1 MTKINNKF
9 CKLPKGAKLSFGS
22 GGSKCIIA
30 LTCNRAYK
38 YFPSI
43 LSSYSETK
51 ENKNKIKNEAK
62 FEIEVNKLLTKKII
76 KTKLSPHI
84 IIYYGDYICNKKPT
98 FFKNCPTYS
107 KALLSKNKISAK
119 CNLIINR
126 YPKISIAPTYILEME
141 KADNS
146 LENEIKQISKKPFDK
161 IKIFLDRIF
170 FQIFYTLEQIKLVY
184 PNYQHNDLF
193 IRNILTKNSIY
204 EKGINDARP
213 NRINGVKEARINEVK
228 GACPCSYI
236 RYHYKNMTFD
246 VPANGICIKLNDF
259 GMNQINAK
267 LYTKHKLNEFKVIK
281 NPYRDYF
288 AIIYD
293 LYNGSNLGSNSLI
306 KLIKNKSKIKKIDKY
321 FSKLIDVKNIKKI
334 IKNNK
339 KRHLDWDWDSTYDH
353 KVVKLFGLKKI
364 NYYLQK
370 YKKIYPYNKD
380 NYIIAEYGK

>member
-43 LSSYSETK
+43 LWVSSETK

-84 IIYYGDYICNKKPT
+84 ITYYGDYICNKKPT
-98 FFKNCPTYS
+98 FFKDCPTYS
-107 KALLSKNKISAK
+107 KVLLSKNKISAK
-119 CNLIINR
+119 CNLITNR

-204 EKGINDARP
+204 KKRVNDARP
-213 NRINGVKEARINEVK
+213 NRINGVK

-267 LYTKHKLNEFKVIK
+267 LYTKHKLNEFKVIT

-293 LYNGSNLGSNSLI
+293 LYN
-306 KLIKNKSKIKKIDKY
+306 
-321 FSKLIDVKNIKKI
+321 
-334 IKNNK
+334 
-339 KRHLDWDWDSTYDH
+339 H
-353 KVVKLFGLKKI
+353 
-364 NYYLQK
+364 
-370 YKKIYPYNKD
+370 
-380 NYIIAEYGK
+380 